1 MKKKL
6 FKRVYIEITNVC
18 NLNCSFCPKIIREK
32 KFMTIDEFEIIIDKI
47 KAYTDYV
54 YLHVKGEPLM
64 HPNLDKILDIITK
77 NNLEVNITTN
87 GRLLGKKIDILNSKK
102 IRQINISL
110 HSFNNIDEI
119 NELLLNIDKINN
131 SYISLRLWNDLD
143 NSEIINLL
151 ENHYHTKIDISK
163 KNNTLSNHIFLSIDS
178 EFSWPNLNLPV
189 ISTKGTCKALKEQIG
204 VVVDGTVVSC
214 CLDNN
219 GDNNLGNIFNDDMD
233 NIINSNKYQDMLN
246 GFKNKRLVSP
256 LCQRCGYIKR
266 FK

>member
-18 NLNCSFCPKIIREK
+18 NLNCSFCPKTLREK
-32 KFMTIDEFEIIIDKI
+32 RYMRVDEFKLIINKI
-47 KAYTDYV
+47 KDYTDYV
-54 YLHVKGEPLM
+54 YLHIKGEPLM
-64 HPNLDKILDIITK
+64 HPNLDEILDIITK

-87 GRLLGKKIDILNSKK
+87 GRLLGEKLDILNSKK

-119 NELLLNIDKINN
+119 EDLLNIVDKINN

-178 EFSWPNLNLPV
+178 EFSWPNLNLPA

-204 VVVDGTVVSC
+204 VLVDGTVVSC

>member
-6 FKRVYIEITNVC
+6 FKRVYIEITNIC
-18 NLNCSFCPKIIREK
+18 NLNCSFCPKTIREK
-32 KFMTIDEFEIIIDKI
+32 KFMTINEFEIIIEKI
-47 KAYTDYV
+47 KDYTDYV
-54 YLHVKGEPLM
+54 YLHIKGEPLI
-64 HPNLDKILDIITK
+64 HSNLDKILDIIAK
-77 NNLEVNITTN
+77 NNLQVNITTN
-87 GRLLGKKIDILNSKK
+87 GRLLKDKLNIINSKK
-102 IRQINISL
+102 IRQMNISL

-119 NELLLNIDKINN
+119 EDLLNIVDKINN

-151 ENHYHTKIDISK
+151 ERHYHTKIDISK

-189 ISTKGTCKALKEQIG
+189 ISTKGTCKALKDQIG
-204 VVVDGTVVSC
+204 LLVDGTVVSC

-219 GDNNLGNIFNDDMD
+219 GDNNLGNIFNDNID

-256 LCQRCGYIKR
+256 LCQRCSYIKR

>member
-18 NLNCSFCPKIIREK
+18 NLNCKFCPSTIREK
-32 KFMTIDEFEIIIDKI
+32 KFMNINEFEIIIDKI
-47 KAYTDYV
+47 KTYTDYV

-77 NNLEVNITTN
+77 NNLEVNVTTN
-87 GRLLGKKIDILNSKK
+87 GRLLGEKLDILNSKK

-110 HSFNNIDEI
+110 HSFNNIEEI

-131 SYISLRLWNDLD
+131 SYVSLRLWNDLD

-151 ENHYHTKIDISK
+151 EKHYHTKIDISK

-189 ISTKGTCKALKEQIG
+189 ISAKGTCKALKEQIG
-204 VVVDGTVVSC
+204 VLVDGTIVSC

-219 GDNNLGNIFNDDMD
+219 GDNNLGNIFNDDID
-233 NIINSNKYQDMLN
+233 NIINSSKYQDMLN
-246 GFKNKRLVSP
+246 GFKNNKLVSP